1 MSTESFTICN
11 TCILFIHVSTV
22 LCIVLNKETFHIRL
36 FLCEM
41 KNSDNDERTIYL
53 FLKVYHKRSVGIC

>member
-1 MSTESFTICN
+1 MQYMYIIYTRI
-11 TCILFIHVSTV
+11 STV
-22 LCIVLNKETFHIRL
+22 LCKVLHKETFHIRL

-41 KNSDNDERTIYL
+41 KNSDNDEGTIYL